1 MYETV
6 GSMETS
12 KYKTKISFILIQS
25 KKPSIV
31 HSRGTCFKG
40 LRYNCLWI
48 MFKSQIFKD
57 VSCQQMLKDSYH
69 SKCDAGADER
79 SCKAKELKK
88 LRDKVNTNSIAPDSK
103 ARIQQLRN

>member
-1 MYETV
+1 
-6 GSMETS
+6 
-12 KYKTKISFILIQS
+12 
-25 KKPSIV
+25 
-31 HSRGTCFKG
+31 
-40 LRYNCLWI
+40 
-48 MFKSQIFKD
+48 
-57 VSCQQMLKDSYH
+57 MLKNVKYFYH